1 LRGIKFTPENYAT
14 FIDLQDKLHQNL
26 ARRRTLVAIG
36 THDLSTIEGP
46 FTYEA
51 LPPKEISFAPLNKP
65 GQVMDGEKLFQVL
78 EADRHLNK
86 YLHIIRDSPVYPVIL
101 DKNRT
106 VCSLPPIINSDH
118 SKITLQTRD
127 VFIDMT
133 GTDETRMENAL
144 NILVA
149 MFSEYCSDPF
159 TIEPIK
165 VIYAD
170 GRSSIQPSLAP
181 RKTTARLSYINS
193 CTGLSLDTSQVA
205 TFLNRMGHEARPS
218 TSNPSEIIDVD
229 VACTRSDVLHECDLM
244 EDVAVAFGFDNLPR
258 RFPRTNTVAAPLP
271 INKLSDLIRRECAY
285 AGWTEVLPLILV
297 SASRESHLL
306 PFSDLPS
313 PHHSARAMKTFLPC
327 ERRTMAVQ
335 SHWRTQRLV
344 NTKLCER
351 RCYQVYS
358 RRFERTE
365 STRYQ

>member
-65 GQVMDGEKLFQVL
+65 GQVMDGEKLIQVL

-101 DKNRT
+101 DKNRI